1 MSTSSTNTACQRA
14 GIMRARTR
22 RSRSN
27 APTADC
33 ATGWPGSAGALV
45 SFPDPRRWSTVPLP
59 WSPTCTSTR
68 KSTQA
73 SFTYH
78 LPEQWREFGGNA
90 GKIHHSPGTP
100 SDDDGAL
107 GGRFETACLDIVG
120 HPADHRVS
128 AGRQQSGDTPERQ
141 PVPVESDRGPLR
153 LFVGLSGRIHSCELI
168 PAAPAQPSLL
178 VVMVTGFD
186 NTDTVTPRA
195 GGG

>member
-1 MSTSSTNTACQRA
+1 MSTASTKTACQRA

-78 LPEQWREFGGNA
+78 LPEQRREFGGNA
-90 GKIHHSPGTP
+90 RKIHHSPGTP
-100 SDDDGAL
+100 SELEASMVFPCEL
-107 GGRFETACLDIVG
+107 RHTHLVRRQAILLHSEFIVG
-120 HPADHRVS
+120 TQPL
-128 AGRQQSGDTPERQ
+128 GRHQVYLSRGAHLMSYLKDGCTLSWVQGDTPPNYQ
-141 PVPVESDRGPLR
+141 NR
-153 LFVGLSGRIHSCELI
+153 LL
-168 PAAPAQPSLL
+168 
-178 VVMVTGFD
+178 
-186 NTDTVTPRA
+186 
-195 GGG
+195 